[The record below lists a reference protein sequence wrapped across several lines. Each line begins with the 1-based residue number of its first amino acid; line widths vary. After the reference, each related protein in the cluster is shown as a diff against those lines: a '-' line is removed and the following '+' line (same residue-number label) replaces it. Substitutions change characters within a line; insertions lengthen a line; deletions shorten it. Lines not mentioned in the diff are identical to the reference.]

1 MISFIFFGSI
11 ALASVRATGSIMSS
25 GMAYDEQDR
34 GDRAAYDRYLRGMN
48 ASMKQKVA
56 LTAAHLLATGR
67 VADMGMGSGEGT
79 FALAALYPSLQVVGV
94 DINPT
99 MVELAR
105 ETHAL
110 PNLSYV
116 TADIATRC
124 FPDQSLDG
132 VFDSSVLHHVTT
144 FNGYSY
150 EAAANA
156 LAAQAAMLKPHGML
170 IVRDFVAP
178 GEGEVL
184 LDLPANDGDDSDAP
198 RTCATAQLF
207 VRFAREFRR
216 LSDTP
221 GLPFTELEAPRA
233 GWRRFRVS
241 HRAAVEFVLRKD
253 YRADWD
259 TEILEEYTYF
269 SQPQFEETFAG
280 LGLRIVASTPL
291 WNPWIVR
298 NRWSGR
304 FVIRS
309 GDGDELELP
318 PTNYLIAGEKVAA
331 DEGVRLGVRGAAEP
345 IGFLR
350 MEHYRNRRSGA
361 IVDLVR
367 RPHPTIDVIPWF
379 AAGDDV
385 FMLARKSYPRPIVG
399 AETTPTIDGS
409 TPSTYVTEPL
419 NVLQQDK
426 PLGRT
431 VVEALGVCALLPPSD
446 VRTFREGCTYYP
458 SPGGVEE
465 EVRSTLVE
473 VEPHFAQTDI
483 PSGSGF
489 STSGHVR
496 PIEVTQLLRAAQ
508 VGALTD
514 ARLEINAYHLLQT
527 LGRDPGA
534 WIGDQIEIRS
544 TAAVTPTDVM
554 ALLSRRGRRV
564 FEEVRESAN
573 FLDLRCAT
581 FDEYTA
587 GGDVVSSQR
596 LEYVVPRT
604 LSINTIATALLTR
617 SGDELLMGVDDHDL
631 AAAQSFNGNSD
642 IVVTPAWRLPHAI
655 EHKSDA
661 LRWTAE
667 RLMREYGVRAS
678 RWFDLGGM
686 YHPSPGVT
694 PERVY
699 PFAVETEALAAEGER
714 RLTWIRVRDAVAR
727 AAQLRD
733 GHLRIVL
740 FRAAHALGLLGR
752 S

>member
-1 MISFIFFGSI
+1 
-11 ALASVRATGSIMSS
+11 MS
-25 GMAYDEQDR
+25 YDEQHR
-34 GDRAAYDRYLRGMN
+34 GDRLAYDRYLRGMN

-56 LTAAHLLATGR
+56 LTAAHLLAAGR

-110 PNLSYV
+110 PNLSYAV
-116 TADIATRC
+116 GDIAARC
-124 FPDQSLDG
+124 FPDESLDG

-150 EAAANA
+150 EAAAEA

-170 IVRDFVAP
+170 IVRDFLAP
-178 GEGEVL
+178 ADGEVL
-184 LDLPANDGDDSDAP
+184 LDLPDDDGGHSDAP
-198 RTCATAQLF
+198 ESCSSARLF
-207 VRFAREFRR
+207 LRFAREFRK
-216 LSDTP
+216 LHATP
-221 GLPFTELEAPRA
+221 GFSFVEGDPPRA

-241 HRAAVEFVLRKD
+241 HRIAAEFVLRKD
-253 YRADWD
+253 YRSDWG

-269 SQPQFEETFAG
+269 TQARFEEIFAV

-298 NRWSGR
+298 NRWAGR
-304 FVIRS
+304 FAIRS
-309 GDGDELELP
+309 SDGAELELP
-318 PTNYLIAGEKVAA
+318 PTNFLIAGEKVSAG
-331 DEGVRLGVRGAAEP
+331 EGVRFAMRGNAEP
-345 IGFLR
+345 LAFLR
-350 MEHYRNRRSGA
+350 MEHYRDRRSGA

-367 RPHPTIDVIPWF
+367 RPHQTIDVIPWF

-385 FMLARKSYPRPIVG
+385 FILARKSYPRPITG
-399 AETTPTIDGS
+399 AERTPTIDGS

-419 NVLQQDK
+419 NVLQQDQ

-431 VVEALGVCALLPPSD
+431 VVEALHACALLPAAA
-446 VRTFREGCTYYP
+446 VRAFHDGCVYYP
-458 SPGGVEE
+458 SPGGIEE
-465 EVRSTLVE
+465 EVRSTLVQI
-473 VEPHFAQTDI
+473 EPHFAQTDI
-483 PSGSGF
+483 SGISGF

-508 VGALTD
+508 VGGLTD

-534 WIGDQIEIRS
+534 WIGDELTIRS
-544 TAAVTPTDVM
+544 TTNVRSTAVAT
-554 ALLSRRGRRV
+554 ALARRGRRV
-564 FEEVRESAN
+564 FEQSQESAQ

-581 FDEYTA
+581 FDEYA
-587 GGDVVSSQR
+587 ADGSVVSSQP
-596 LEYVVPRT
+596 LEYVVPRA

-617 SGDELLMGVDDHDL
+617 ADGELLIAVDDHDL
-631 AAAQSFNGNSD
+631 AAAQSFNGNSE
-642 IVVTPAWRLPHAI
+642 ILVTPAWRLPHAVVRRT
-655 EHKSDA
+655 DA
-661 LRWTAE
+661 LRWTTD
-667 RLMREYGVRAS
+667 RLAREYGLQPVQ
-678 RWFDLGGM
+678 WFDLGGM

-699 PFAVETEALAAEGER
+699 PFAVEVEIEGVEER
-714 RLTWIRVRDAVAR
+714 ALTWISIRDAVAH

-740 FRAAHALGLLGR
+740 FRAAHALGVL
-752 S
+752 SKSEAKC